1 MQVTTVGLDLAKNIF
16 QVHGITAEGSVAF
29 NRALRRGQVL
39 RFFEKLAP
47 CLVGI
52 EACGTSHYWARELS
66 KFGHRVRLIPPVY
79 VKPYVK
85 RGKSDAADAEAI
97 CEAVGRPTMRFV
109 EIKSAEQQALLSLH
123 RARDL
128 IVRQRTQ
135 TVNMLRGLLAEFG
148 YVTARN
154 IERATAL
161 ARDIV
166 KGDGPELPEIAQ
178 AVIASLCQQLLLLN
192 DRIRWFTRQ
201 IAAAARSD
209 KRIRLLQTI
218 LGVGP
223 ITASAI
229 VATVGTPDQFRGGRE
244 FAAWLGLTPLNR
256 SSGGKERLGRISKMG
271 DRYLRRLL
279 VTGMT
284 ARVRAARSRPERA
297 DPWMISLLER
307 KPVRLVTVAMANK
320 TARIIWAVLTRN
332 EAYKSAAA

>member
-16 QVHGITAEGSVAF
+16 HVHGITSEGSVAF
-29 NRALRRGQVL
+29 NRALRRSQVL
-39 RFFEKLAP
+39 TFFERLSP

-52 EACGTSHYWARELS
+52 EACGTSHYWAREISAL
-66 KFGHRVRLIPPVY
+66 GHQVRLIPPAY

-109 EIKSAEQQALLSLH
+109 EIKSEEQQALLSLH

-148 YVTARN
+148 HVTAKN
-154 IERATAL
+154 IERASAL
-161 ARDIV
+161 ARDILT
-166 KGDGPELPEIAQ
+166 GNGPELPEVAQ
-178 AVIASLCQQLLLLN
+178 AVIANLCQQLLLLN

-201 IAAAARSD
+201 ITAASRLD
-209 KRIRLLQTI
+209 KRIKLLQTI
-218 LGVGP
+218 PGVGP

-229 VATVGTPDQFRGGRE
+229 VATVGTADQFKGGRE

-284 ARVRAARSRPERA
+284 ARVRAARTRPDRA

-307 KPVRLVTVAMANK
+307 KPVRLATVAMANK

-332 EAYKSAAA
+332 EAYKPAAA